1 MKNVI
6 ILIFAVA
13 CSLTE
18 LVSAQTSNLQGIIR
32 ESVESYIKYRDSVDI
47 EIDKRLGLQ
56 TTDRN
61 NWKRYVLPE
70 LIGADNLFFS
80 CNFESDGVPLV
91 WVTKKRDVK
100 RLLKKKRSDDY
111 SWYYR
116 VSINIEDD
124 EFVVYVM
131 TGFQRKVGETLQG
144 RFSYGLKDGSLS
156 LHTVDYQWTDIKQ
169 TYNNPNIGKVM
180 ASHILEDM
188 ISLWKEDSITRKTF
202 SDTVD
207 VLQSITNWRDSY
219 LPEMSATSF
228 TYLTFLSTRILSTRV
243 NPFLSIDCTFNQQGE
258 LLVYFRTIYCQ
269 KQKGKYKQLQQHCS
283 WALVFTLSPD
293 INGKYKITSYKR
305 IDEIKSI

>member
-91 WVTKKRDVK
+91 KKKKKRDVK
-100 RLLKKKRSDDY
+100 RL
-111 SWYYR
+111 
-116 VSINIEDD
+116 
-124 EFVVYVM
+124 
-131 TGFQRKVGETLQG
+131 
-144 RFSYGLKDGSLS
+144 
-156 LHTVDYQWTDIKQ
+156 
-169 TYNNPNIGKVM
+169 
-180 ASHILEDM
+180 
-188 ISLWKEDSITRKTF
+188 
-202 SDTVD
+202 
-207 VLQSITNWRDSY
+207 
-219 LPEMSATSF
+219 
-228 TYLTFLSTRILSTRV
+228 
-243 NPFLSIDCTFNQQGE
+243 
-258 LLVYFRTIYCQ
+258 
-269 KQKGKYKQLQQHCS
+269 
-283 WALVFTLSPD
+283 
-293 INGKYKITSYKR
+293 
-305 IDEIKSI
+305 